1 MSKLPGCFQNPSF
14 EPNLLDPRMENH
26 PSAIQEKMG
35 PILFTA
41 PQVIHELSLLCALWA
56 KRSLKCCASMHL
68 SRSQK
73 CANRKRLEFPA
84 AGLQLPAIAR
94 RSRPASPLLHN
105 SINALL
111 YGQVIRNVLRGA
123 R

>member
-1 MSKLPGCFQNPSF
+1 MGRDAMSKLPGCFQNPSF

-35 PILFTA
+35 PILLTA
-41 PQVIHELSLLCALWA
+41 AQVIHELSLLCALWA

-84 AGLQLPAIAR
+84 AGL
-94 RSRPASPLLHN
+94 
-105 SINALL
+105 
-111 YGQVIRNVLRGA
+111 
-123 R
+123 